1 MLAWPAVPTTT
12 SAEDDLEKPR
22 PLLERAWPGIRD
34 GRASLPSFL
43 GDTTLTLR
51 ARTHHGDLQTVTPI
65 ERQAWASGGWLAYR
79 SGWLLDG
86 FQLGA
91 TYYGSAPVY
100 APADKDGSL
109 LLAPG
114 PQAYHVLGEAFAAL
128 RYQEYALLKGYRQ
141 FVRRPFINGLD
152 NRMTPNTFEG
162 LTLARQVGP
171 AEYFAGYLT
180 KIKLRNGEQFVAMSE
195 VAGARGTHYGVA
207 MFDVTLKPQRG
218 FSFRIAEQYG
228 VNTFNTFFGQVEQL
242 WPLAH
247 DLQLQVGAQLMDQ
260 RAIGDALVAR
270 TQVSK
275 WVTRNGAAKVAVTW
289 RDLTLKGAANVNA
302 SGNKIQTPWG
312 VSPTYLQLAQQ
323 AFINAN
329 EKAWRLGVAY
339 DFSNANIAG
348 LTAFADFGKGVDSIN
363 PITRARLPVEVE
375 YDLRV
380 DYQPPAIPG
389 LRVRLCGV
397 IYDQKGATRLGY
409 QVRSIVDWEIPLL

>member
-51 ARTHHGDLQTVTPI
+51 ARTHYGDLQTVTPI

-162 LTLARQVGP
+162 LTLAGQVGP

-180 KIKLRNGEQFVAMSE
+180 MPMRSVIR
-195 VAGARGTHYGVA
+195 
-207 MFDVTLKPQRG
+207 
-218 FSFRIAEQYG
+218 
-228 VNTFNTFFGQVEQL
+228 
-242 WPLAH
+242 
-247 DLQLQVGAQLMDQ
+247 VGAH
-260 RAIGDALVAR
+260 RG
-270 TQVSK
+270 
-275 WVTRNGAAKVAVTW
+275 W
-289 RDLTLKGAANVNA
+289 
-302 SGNKIQTPWG
+302 
-312 VSPTYLQLAQQ
+312 
-323 AFINAN
+323 
-329 EKAWRLGVAY
+329 
-339 DFSNANIAG
+339 
-348 LTAFADFGKGVDSIN
+348 
-363 PITRARLPVEVE
+363 
-375 YDLRV
+375 
-380 DYQPPAIPG
+380 PPAAPPPG
-389 LRVRLCGV
+389 PLPQGEGEHACRLQAPSPCGR
-397 IYDQKGATRLGY
+397 GLG
-409 QVRSIVDWEIPLL
+409 EG